1 MADLEL
7 PRPLRLLRTMAWS
20 LSESVGLPIAAL
32 AIGAWLGGRD
42 VGLLAGVAATWVT
55 AAARK
60 VVTGSVPGLLTI
72 TAIVLTLQTAV
83 VIATGQLWI
92 FLLHFV
98 LANVCMCI
106 LFARTARG
114 PNPLLARLAAEV
126 VGLRQTA
133 AHHHPGLHRFFQ
145 GGSWLWAGV
154 FGLTAACLAVLMV
167 SEPLDVF
174 LKLSTVATIGL
185 IVAGAGVSI
194 LWLGLVLRRQKLTF
208 GFAAA

>member
-7 PRPLRLLRTMAWS
+7 PRPLRLLRTMTWS

-32 AIGAWLGGRD
+32 AVGAWLGGRD

-98 LANVCMCI
+98 LANVCMCY

-167 SEPLDVF
+167 SVPLDVF

-185 IVAGAGVSI
+185 IAAGAAVSV

-208 GFAAA
+208 GFAAV

>member
-32 AIGAWLGGRD
+32 AVGAWLGGRD

-98 LANVCMCI
+98 LANVCMCY

-167 SEPLDVF
+167 SVPLDVF

-185 IVAGAGVSI
+185 IAAGAAVSV

-208 GFAAA
+208 GFATA

>member
-1 MADLEL
+1 
-7 PRPLRLLRTMAWS
+7 
-20 LSESVGLPIAAL
+20 
-32 AIGAWLGGRD
+32 
-42 VGLLAGVAATWVT
+42 
-55 AAARK
+55 
-60 VVTGSVPGLLTI
+60 
-72 TAIVLTLQTAV
+72 
-83 VIATGQLWI
+83 
-92 FLLHFV
+92 
-98 LANVCMCI
+98 MCI
-106 LFARTARG
+106 LFARTART

-194 LWLGLVLRRQKLTF
+194 LWLSLVLRRQKLTF